1 MKWSE
6 KRKQR
11 AVEAANWF
19 ISAAEKRTVRQL
31 AKRFDLSRRQAYRLI
46 QDVRRVTRDSP
57 YNLTCSQPALRKP
70 WLYWITAVREEDG
83 KRRRFSL
90 GHVLTRFGT
99 ELDMNESFVTA
110 SKGTTREG
118 KVARAFKAHIAS
130 AVAELELV
138 D

>member
-1 MKWSE
+1 MAWTE

-19 ISAAEKRTVRQL
+19 ISAAEKRTLRQL
-31 AKRFDLSRRQAYRLI
+31 AKHFSMTRRQAFRLI

-57 YNLTCSQPALRKP
+57 YNLTCSPSAPRKP

-83 KRRRFSL
+83 QRRRFSL

-99 ELDMNESFVTA
+99 ELDMNESFVAA

-118 KVARAFKAHIAS
+118 KVARAFKAHIAA
-130 AVAELELV
+130 AVAELEIV